1 MFYRR
6 MQNSTASS
14 PGNRMA
20 GRRKG
25 RIIAF
30 QALYAWD
37 VSKRP
42 VEELLEFDWLE
53 STKREK
59 LGEEGLV
66 FPRLIIAGALE
77 HIEEIDRQIRENLD
91 NWDFD
96 RLNRV
101 DLAIIRMSVY
111 SLLFQKDMPPSIVID
126 EAVDICKEFGSD
138 ESFRFVNAILD
149 SIRKKNEGKL

>member
-1 MFYRR
+1 MY
-6 MQNSTASS
+6 S
-14 PGNRMA
+14 
-20 GRRKG
+20 
-25 RIIAF
+25 
-30 QALYAWD
+30 WD

-42 VEELLEFDWLE
+42 VDELLEFDWLE
-53 STKREK
+53 STKRGK

-77 HIEEIDRQIRENLD
+77 HIDDIDKQIRDNLD
-91 NWDFD
+91 NWDFN

-101 DLAIIRMSVY
+101 DLAILRMSVY
-111 SLLFQKDMPPSIVID
+111 SLLYQKDMHPSIVID

-149 SIRKKNEGKL
+149 SIRKKNEGIQ

>member
-1 MFYRR
+1 MRFPG
-6 MQNSTASS
+6 ST
-14 PGNRMA
+14 MA

-37 VSKRP
+37 VSHRP
-42 VEELLEFDWLE
+42 VEELLDFDWVEPSRLD
-53 STKREK
+53 K

-66 FPRLIIAGALE
+66 FPRLIISGTIE
-77 HIEEIDRQIRENLD
+77 NIEEIDTQIKANLA
-91 NWDFD
+91 NWDFN

-101 DLAIIRMSVY
+101 DLAIIRISVY
-111 SLLFQKDMPPSIVID
+111 SLLFQKDMHPSIVID

-138 ESFRFVNAILD
+138 ESYRFVNAILD
-149 SIRKKNEGKL
+149 SIRKKSAGAVLS

>member
-1 MFYRR
+1 MRS
-6 MQNSTASS
+6 STASC
-14 PGNRMA
+14 PGSRMA

-25 RIIAF
+25 RISAF
-30 QALYAWD
+30 QALYSWD

-42 VEELLEFDWLE
+42 VDELLEFDWLE

-77 HIEEIDRQIRENLD
+77 HIDDIDKQIRDNLD
-91 NWDFD
+91 NWDFN

-101 DLAIIRMSVY
+101 DLAILRMSVY
-111 SLLFQKDMPPSIVID
+111 SLLYQKDMHPSIVID

-149 SIRKKNEGKL
+149 SIRKKNEGIQ

>member
-1 MFYRR
+1 MRS
-6 MQNSTASS
+6 STVFC

-30 QALYAWD
+30 QALYACD

-42 VEELLEFDWLE
+42 VDELLEFDWLE

-77 HIEEIDRQIRENLD
+77 HIDDIDKQIRDNLD
-91 NWDFD
+91 NWDFN

-101 DLAIIRMSVY
+101 DLAILRMSVY
-111 SLLFQKDMPPSIVID
+111 SLLYQKDMHPSIVID

-149 SIRKKNEGKL
+149 SIRKKNEGIQ